1 MTTEGTTRQQDDPET
16 RRAWREKREAQ
27 IQEMAARLDLWEAK
41 ARKAKADARIRYAE
55 EIGKL
60 RGKLE
65 TARLKLSLFQD
76 TSETAWEDVKSG
88 VESALDDLRSGFE
101 RAASRFE

>member
-1 MTTEGTTRQQDDPET
+1 MTSDGTTGQQDDRDT

-27 IQEMAARLDLWEAK
+27 IQEMSARLDMWEAK
-41 ARKAKADARIRYAE
+41 ARKARADARIRYAE

-65 TARLKLSLFQD
+65 TARLKLSLLQD
-76 TSETAWEDVKSG
+76 TGEAAWEDVTSG
-88 VESALDDLRSGFE
+88 VESALDDLRSAFK

>member
-1 MTTEGTTRQQDDPET
+1 MATDGTTRQQDDRDT

-27 IQEMAARLDLWEAK
+27 IQEMSARLDLWEAK
-41 ARKAKADARIRYAE
+41 ARKAKASTRIRYAE

-60 RGKLE
+60 REKLE
-65 TARLKLSLFQD
+65 TARLKLSLLQD
-76 TSETAWEDVKSG
+76 TGEAAWEDMTSG
-88 VESALDDLRSGFE
+88 VESALDELRSAFR

>member
-1 MTTEGTTRQQDDPET
+1 MTTDGTTRQQDDRDT

-27 IQEMAARLDLWEAK
+27 IQEMSARLDLWEAK

-65 TARLKLSLFQD
+65 TARLKLSLLQD
-76 TSETAWEDVKSG
+76 TSEAAWEDMTSG
-88 VESALDDLRSGFE
+88 VEAALDDLRSAFK